1 MRRSVFALFDIALLS
16 ASMVG
21 AFFLVASPEALG
33 MTLPFMFVVL
43 GIATVSRTGIMA
55 LAGIYSVDWRRL
67 TAFDLATLLR
77 TLVVGTLLFALV
89 VYSAAALDLMEWL
102 PVRVL
107 ILDFLLSILLIFG
120 SKAAMRSSRDFPFRE
135 RYGSARKVLIVG
147 AGEAGMQVARALRED
162 SDKGLKAVGFID
174 DDPGKQGLTI
184 QGVRVQGT
192 RSEMEKVVA
201 RSKPDEIWIAMP
213 SVPDSVIRETL
224 DQAQKTGLERIKMV
238 PGNKALLTG
247 LVAVDE
253 IDTVDLEQLL
263 GRDTV
268 RIDTPELVGLIR
280 ERTVLVTGAA
290 GSIGSEICRQV
301 ARLEPAVLLLVDQ
314 DETGIYDLHREIRY
328 RYPTVAV
335 KQIVG
340 DVRDAVCID
349 RLFELH
355 RPDVVFHAAA
365 YKHVPL
371 MEDHPDQAVNTNV
384 FGTKIVAE
392 AAKRWN
398 VDKFVLISTDKAV
411 NPTSVM
417 GATKRAAEVTIRHIS
432 EDSATDFIAVRFGNV
447 LGSRGSVV
455 PVFRDQIAR
464 GGPVTVTDPEMV
476 RYFMTI
482 PEAVSLV
489 LQAGTVGEN
498 GQVLVLDMGE
508 PVKIVDLARQ
518 VIRMSGFEPDR
529 DIPIVFT
536 GIRPG
541 EKLFE
546 DILNA
551 EEGTSATRHDRIF
564 IATVRG
570 ELTKS
575 EFHRRLSAL
584 ETVLAT
590 GDKIGL
596 VDRLKAIVLTYKAPT
611 VDRMSNSEKHKVAG
625 RQPNGSLSVHNRHL
639 PRRRRIAIRR
649 RIRR

>member
-1 MRRSVFALFDIALLS
+1 MYSSSNISTHWDLGTVIPLRGRLRRRAVLALFDMILLS
-16 ASMVG
+16 MSMVG
-21 AFFLVASPEALG
+21 AFLLVASPEGLG
-33 MTLPFMFVVL
+33 LTTLFMIAVL
-43 GIATVSRTGIMA
+43 GIAIVTRTGIMA

-77 TLVVGTLLFALV
+77 TLVVGTLFFALV
-89 VYSAAALDLMEWL
+89 AYSAAALGLMDWL

-120 SKAAMRSSRDFPFRE
+120 SKAAMRSSRDFPLRE
-135 RYGSARKVLIVG
+135 RYASARTVLIVG

-162 SDKGLKAVGFID
+162 SDKGFKAVGFID

-201 RSKPDEIWIAMP
+201 RSQPDEIWIAMP
-213 SVPDSVIRETL
+213 SAPDSVIRETL
-224 DQAQKTGLERIKMV
+224 DLARETGLERIKMV

-247 LVAVDE
+247 VVAVDDM
-253 IDTVDLEQLL
+253 DTVDLEQLL
-263 GRDTV
+263 GRETV
-268 RIDTPELVGLIR
+268 RIDTPELVDLIR
-280 ERTVLVTGAA
+280 NRTVLVTGAS

-301 ARLEPAVLLLVDQ
+301 ARLEPSVLLLIDQ
-314 DETGIYDLHREIRY
+314 DETGIYDLHREIAY
-328 RYPTVAV
+328 RYPKVRV

-340 DVRDAVCID
+340 DVRDAARID
-349 RLFELH
+349 GLFELH
-355 RPDVVFHAAA
+355 RPGVVFHAAA

-371 MEDHPDQAVNTNV
+371 MEDHPDQAVITNV
-384 FGTKIVAE
+384 FGTKVVAE
-392 AAKRWN
+392 AARRWN
-398 VDKFVLISTDKAV
+398 ADKFVLISTDKAV
-411 NPTSVM
+411 NPMSVM
-417 GATKRAAEVTIRHIS
+417 GATKRAAEVTIRHIGEGS
-432 EDSATDFIAVRFGNV
+432 TTDFIAVRFGNV

-464 GGPVTVTDPEMV
+464 GGPVTVTDPGMV

-498 GQVLVLDMGE
+498 GEVLVLDMGE

-546 DILNA
+546 DILSA
-551 EEGTSATRHDRIF
+551 EEGTNSTHYDRIF
-564 IATVRG
+564 VANVSDRMTREELRAELDSLEQAATTGHNG
-570 ELTKS
+570 ELLGCLQRIVPTYTQPAPV
-575 EFHRRLSAL
+575 EPFA
-584 ETVLAT
+584 VGT
-590 GDKIGL
+590 GD
-596 VDRLKAIVLTYKAPT
+596 
-611 VDRMSNSEKHKVAG
+611 
-625 RQPNGSLSVHNRHL
+625 
-639 PRRRRIAIRR
+639 
-649 RIRR
+649 

>member
-1 MRRSVFALFDIALLS
+1 MLALFDMVLLS
-16 ASMVG
+16 MSMVG
-21 AFFLVASPEALG
+21 AFFLVASPEGLG
-33 MTLPFMFVVL
+33 LTTLFMIAVL
-43 GIATVSRTGIMA
+43 GIAIVTRTGIMA

-77 TLVVGTLLFALV
+77 TLVVGTLFFALV
-89 VYSAAALDLMEWL
+89 AYSAAALNLMDWL

-120 SKAAMRSSRDFPFRE
+120 SKAAMRSSRDFPLRE
-135 RYGSARKVLIVG
+135 RYASAQTVLIVG

-162 SDKGLKAVGFID
+162 SDKGFKAVGFID

-192 RSEMEKVVA
+192 RGEMEKVVA
-201 RSKPDEIWIAMP
+201 QSQPDEIWIAMP
-213 SVPDSVIRETL
+213 SAPDSVIRETL
-224 DQAQKTGLERIKMV
+224 DQAQQTGLERIKMV

-247 LVAVDE
+247 IVAIDE
-253 IDTVDLEQLL
+253 MDTVDLEQLL
-263 GRDTV
+263 GRETV
-268 RIDTPELVGLIR
+268 RIDTPELVDLIR
-280 ERTVLVTGAA
+280 NRTVLVTGAS

-301 ARLEPAVLLLVDQ
+301 ARLEPSVLLLIDQ
-314 DETGIYDLHREIRY
+314 DETGIYDLHREIAY
-328 RYPTVAV
+328 RYPKVRV

-340 DVRDAVCID
+340 DVRDAARID
-349 RLFELH
+349 GLFELH

-371 MEDHPDQAVNTNV
+371 MEDHPDQAVITNV

-392 AAKRWN
+392 AARRWN
-398 VDKFVLISTDKAV
+398 ADKFVLISTDKAV

-417 GATKRAAEVTIRHIS
+417 GATKRAAEVTIRHIGAGS
-432 EDSATDFIAVRFGNV
+432 TTDFVAVRFGNV

-546 DILNA
+546 DILSA
-551 EEGTSATRHDRIF
+551 EEGTNSTHYDRIF
-564 IATVRG
+564 VANVSDRMTGEELRAGLDSLERAAINGRYG
-570 ELTKS
+570 ELRGCLQRVVPTYS
-575 EFHRRLSAL
+575 QPAL
-584 ETVLAT
+584 VGPVAVRA
-590 GDKIGL
+590 GD
-596 VDRLKAIVLTYKAPT
+596 
-611 VDRMSNSEKHKVAG
+611 
-625 RQPNGSLSVHNRHL
+625 
-639 PRRRRIAIRR
+639 
-649 RIRR
+649 